1 MPDERRQRRLAAIL
15 AADVVGYTRLME
27 IDEADTYERLTDLRN
42 SLLDP
47 TVSKH
52 RGRIFKIM
60 GDGFLIEFDSVVDA
74 VDCAVVLQNGLREY
88 NADYDESRRIML
100 RIGINLG
107 DVIIED
113 EDRYGEGVILASRLQ
128 GQADPGGVLIS
139 QQAYQQLSSNQ
150 KAMFE
155 DRGQC
160 TLKNITVSVQIYGW
174 TDNRTPAPKKRQRNL
189 NVALAATA
197 LAIVVAIG
205 LASMWL
211 RQTETDALPPLPT
224 GPKIAIVPFETLS
237 EDDES
242 ARLATSLS
250 KSISADMSKFT
261 DLFLLPLNATRAYQ
275 GTGFAPRQLHEE
287 LGADYVLEGNLW
299 RSDRTLRVTAQL
311 TNAREARLVWSQTYD
326 GDLTA
331 GDIFDVL
338 DEITAG
344 VVATVGTRSGVVR
357 LQEAGRIRANRTEN
371 LTAYECVALYDY
383 HGINVSRTD
392 RRRVRECLE
401 KAVELDPN
409 YAQAWSHLAGILIE
423 TYKNEKFSTEEAQAL
438 LDRADTAA
446 KRATEL
452 DNANAEAYYR
462 RAIISQLRGEGY
474 AAFKELADKALAL
487 NPNDADVIGDLGNF
501 SYYSGDL
508 ERGKELVG
516 RMMKINPRYP
526 SWAHFVFFLDHFRND
541 EFPEALA
548 EVVKITL
555 PNHCFIQWSKAAAY
569 GKVGDTANGRATL
582 EHISKIEPPCP
593 DDPRLPYRTRGLPE
607 ELVASFMDGL
617 EKAGMAVPPDD
628 Q

>member
-1 MPDERRQRRLAAIL
+1 MSTERRERRIAAIL
-15 AADVVGYTRLME
+15 SADIAGYSRLME
-27 IDEADTYERLTDLRN
+27 IDESGTHARVAALQEEII
-42 SLLDP
+42 DP
-47 TVSKH
+47 LFSSH
-52 RGRIFKIM
+52 RGRVFKQM
-60 GDGFLIEFDSVVDA
+60 GDGFLVEFDSVVDA
-74 VDCAVVLQNGLREY
+74 IDCAIALQTALQEKNKDFG
-88 NADYDESRRIML
+88 NDQQIKL

-107 DVIIED
+107 DVIVEED
-113 EDRYGEGVILASRLQ
+113 DRYGEGVILAARLQ
-128 GQADPGGVLIS
+128 SQAEPGGILIS
-139 QQAYQQLSSNQ
+139 QPAFLQLSSSQ

-155 DRGQC
+155 DRGQRS
-160 TLKNITVSVQIYGW
+160 LKNITMAVQVYGW
-174 TDNRTPAPKKRQRNL
+174 TENARPPAKTRRGPIPIM
-189 NVALAATA
+189 VGGAILACAA
-197 LAIVVAIG
+197 VIG
-205 LASMWL
+205 FTVLQFLPAGSA
-211 RQTETDALPPLPT
+211 ALPPLPT

-261 DLFLLPLNATRAYQ
+261 DLFLLPLNATRGYQ
-275 GTGFAPRQLHEE
+275 RTGFTPQQLHED

-299 RSDRTLRVTAQL
+299 RSDRTLRVTALL

-331 GDIFDVL
+331 GNIFEVL

-392 RRRVRECLE
+392 RGRVRDCLE

-423 TYKNEKFSTEEAQAL
+423 TYKNEKFSKADAQAL
-438 LDRADTAA
+438 LDRADAAA

-462 RAIISQLRGEGY
+462 RAVISQLRGEGY

-582 EHISKIEPPCP
+582 DHISKIEPPCP

-607 ELVASFMDGL
+607 DLVASFMDGL
-617 EKAGMAVPPDD
+617 RKAGMDVPPDD